1 MDALFQFLFKYKV
14 FLFQKGKLTFESP
27 LSAWIWLALALGC
40 ASGAFL
46 LYRSQV
52 LPVNWK
58 YLFSRRQLPLLL
70 SRSFIFL
77 LILTILFCPSLH
89 VATLLPREN
98 VAAILLDDSK
108 SMAIQDAVGRTRIE
122 ALKAFLDPSQGSFL
136 SDLEKKFRTR
146 LFRFSRGSQKIDSPQ
161 ELTAQGTGTG
171 LESSLDDVLK
181 ELDAAPLASIVVFTD
196 GADNLSKNL
205 LAVLN
210 KLQTKKIAVNVC
222 AIGSPQIEK
231 DIEVVQAS
239 APQTVLPESITTAAV
254 SLRSNGYAGKNV
266 VLEVRE
272 HGKLVQSK
280 AVTLTRNN
288 DVQTVELNIASKGK
302 GVKSYTVSVAAQP
315 EESIRL
321 NNSQNLLLNIEDSRP
336 KILYLD
342 GTPRWEFK
350 FIREAI
356 DSDKNLQLMTLLRTS
371 GNKFYRQG
379 VESEDN
385 LAAGFPTTKEDLF
398 EYKALILGSIEASF
412 FSNEQLSMIGDFVSE
427 RGGGF
432 MMLGGKKSFDEG
444 KYSNTPV
451 ADLLPVVLGQSQA
464 GRSLILEPVKVRLT
478 PYGHSHLVT
487 RLVIDENE
495 NERRWNSLPQLEE
508 YNLITNVKPGA
519 TALATAADSRRS
531 VVLLATHRYGR
542 GRALAL
548 MTSNSWAWQM
558 EMPHQDDSHEVFW
571 RQAFRWLVGSAP
583 DQVSL
588 DLDSNVV
595 PEGEAVGLNVEV
607 NDPTFTRLNDAAV
620 VASITWPS
628 GKATEL
634 PLRWTAQKDGIYK
647 GQFNPTEKGTYRARV
662 TATQQG
668 REIGKSERFFVVTD
682 SNLEFF
688 NAGQNKDLLQRIATE
703 TGGRYYTL
711 SNAKQMPEEMTYVER
726 PNSVPQIL
734 PLWDMPILFM
744 LLCTLLI
751 FEWAWRKREGLA

>member
-1 MDALFQFLFKYKV
+1 MDVLFQFLFKYRS
-14 FLFQKGKLTFESP
+14 FLFQKGKLAFESP
-27 LSAWIWLALALGC
+27 LSVWIWLALASGC
-40 ASGAFL
+40 ALSAFL
-46 LYRSQV
+46 LYRRQV
-52 LPVNWK
+52 LAVGWK
-58 YLFSRRQLPLLL
+58 HLFSRRQLPLLL
-70 SRSFIFL
+70 SRSLIFL
-77 LILTILFCPSLH
+77 SILTILFRPSLH

-98 VAAILLDDSK
+98 VAAVLLDDSK
-108 SMAIQDAVGRTRIE
+108 SMTIQDAGGRTRIE
-122 ALKAFLDPSQGSFL
+122 ALKAFLDPSQGTFL
-136 SDLEKKFRTR
+136 ADLEKKFRTR
-146 LFRFSRGSQKIDSPQ
+146 LFRFSKDSQRLDSPR

-181 ELDAAPLASIVVFTD
+181 ELEAVPLASIVVFTD
-196 GADNLSKNL
+196 GADNVSKNL
-205 LAVLN
+205 LSVLN

-222 AIGSPQIEK
+222 AIGNPQIEK

-239 APQTVLPESITTAAV
+239 APQTVLPESITTAVV
-254 SLRSNGYAGKNV
+254 SLKSNGYAGKNV

-315 EESIRL
+315 GEPIQL
-321 NNSQNLLLNIEDSRP
+321 NNSQNLLLNIEDMRP

-398 EYKALILGSIEASF
+398 QYKGLILGSIEASF
-412 FSNEQLSMIGDFVSE
+412 FSNEQLRMIGDFVSE

-432 MMLGGKKSFDEG
+432 MMLGGRKSFDEG

-464 GRSLILEPVKVRLT
+464 GRSLILEPVKFRLT

-495 NERRWNSLPQLEE
+495 NEKRWNSLPQLDE

-519 TALATAADSRRS
+519 TALATAGDSRRN
-531 VVLLATHRYGR
+531 VILLATHRYGR

-558 EMPHQDDSHEVFW
+558 QMPHQDDSHEVFW

-588 DLDSNVV
+588 DLDSSVV
-595 PEGEAVGLNVEV
+595 PEGETVGLNVEV
-607 NDPTFTRLNDAAV
+607 NDRAFTRLNDAAV
-620 VASITWPS
+620 VANVTWPS
-628 GKATEL
+628 GKTTEL
-634 PLRWTAQKDGIYK
+634 PLRWTAKKDGIYR
-647 GQFNPTEKGTYRARV
+647 GQFNPAEKGTYRAKV
-662 TATQQG
+662 TAAQHG
-668 REIGKSERFFVVTD
+668 REVGRSERFFVVTD

-688 NAGQNKDLLQRIATE
+688 NAGQNKDLLQRIAAE

-711 SNAKQMPEEMTYVER
+711 SDAKQMPEEMTYVER

-734 PLWDMPILFM
+734 PLWDMPILFI
-744 LLCTLLI
+744 LLSTLLV

>member
-1 MDALFQFLFKYKV
+1 V
-14 FLFQKGKLTFESP
+14 
-27 LSAWIWLALALGC
+27 
-40 ASGAFL
+40 
-46 LYRSQV
+46 
-52 LPVNWK
+52 
-58 YLFSRRQLPLLL
+58 
-70 SRSFIFL
+70 
-77 LILTILFCPSLH
+77 
-89 VATLLPREN
+89 
-98 VAAILLDDSK
+98 
-108 SMAIQDAVGRTRIE
+108 
-122 ALKAFLDPSQGSFL
+122 
-136 SDLEKKFRTR
+136 
-146 LFRFSRGSQKIDSPQ
+146 
-161 ELTAQGTGTG
+161 
-171 LESSLDDVLK
+171 
-181 ELDAAPLASIVVFTD
+181 PLASIVVFTD
-196 GADNLSKNL
+196 GADNISKNL
-205 LAVLN
+205 LSVLN
-210 KLQTKKIAVNVC
+210 KLQTRKIAVNVC

-239 APQTVLPESITTAAV
+239 APQTVLPESITTAVV
-254 SLRSNGYAGKNV
+254 SLKSNGYTGKNV

-315 EESIRL
+315 GEPIQL
-321 NNSQNLLLNIEDSRP
+321 NNSQNLLLNIEDMRP

-379 VESEDN
+379 VENEDN

-398 EYKALILGSIEASF
+398 QYKGLILGSIEASF
-412 FSNEQLSMIGDFVSE
+412 FSNEQLKMIGDFVSE

-432 MMLGGKKSFDEG
+432 MMLGGRKSFDEG
-444 KYSNTPV
+444 NYGNTPV

-464 GRSLILEPVKVRLT
+464 GKSLILEPVKFRLT

-495 NERRWNSLPQLEE
+495 NEKRWNSLPQLEE

-519 TALATAADSRRS
+519 TALATAGDSRRN
-531 VVLLATHRYGR
+531 VILLATHRYGR

-558 EMPHQDDSHEVFW
+558 QMPHQDDSHEVFW
-571 RQAFRWLVGSAP
+571 RQAFHWLVGSAP

-588 DLDSNVV
+588 DLDSSVV
-595 PEGEAVGLNVEV
+595 PQGETVGLNVEV
-607 NDPTFTRLNDAAV
+607 NDRTFTRLNDAAV
-620 VASITWPS
+620 VANVTWPS
-628 GKATEL
+628 GKTTEL
-634 PLRWTAQKDGIYK
+634 PLRWTAKKDGIYR
-647 GQFNPTEKGTYRARV
+647 GQFSPDEKGTYRAKV
-662 TATQQG
+662 TAVQHG
-668 REIGKSERFFVVTD
+668 REIGRSERFFIVTD

-688 NAGQNKDLLQRIATE
+688 NAGQNKDLLQRIAAE

-711 SNAKQMPEEMTYVER
+711 ANARQMPEEMTYLER

-734 PLWDMPILFM
+734 PLWDMPILFI
-744 LLCTLLI
+744 LLSTLLV

>member
-1 MDALFQFLFKYKV
+1 MDALFQFLFKYKA

-27 LSAWIWLALALGC
+27 LSAWTWLALALGC
-40 ASGAFL
+40 ALGAFL
-46 LYRSQV
+46 FYRSQV

-58 YLFSRRQLPLLL
+58 HLLSRRQLPLLL

-77 LILTILFCPSLH
+77 LILTILFRPSLH

-205 LAVLN
+205 LSVLN

-302 GVKSYTVSVAAQP
+302 GVKSYTVSVAAQS

-336 KILYLD
+336 KILYLE

-356 DSDKNLQLMTLLRTS
+356 DPDKNLQLMTLLRTS

-398 EYKALILGSIEASF
+398 QYKALILGSIEASF
-412 FSNEQLSMIGDFVSE
+412 FSNEQLSMIADFVSE

-508 YNLITNVKPGA
+508 YNLITTVKPGA

-620 VASITWPS
+620 VANITWPS
-628 GKATEL
+628 GKTTEL

-647 GQFNPTEKGTYRARV
+647 GQFNPAEKGTYRARV

-668 REIGKSERFFVVTD
+668 REIGTSERFFMVTD

-703 TGGRYYTL
+703 TGGHYYTL
-711 SNAKQMPEEMTYVER
+711 ANAKQMPEEMTYVER

-744 LLCTLLI
+744 LLSTLLI